1 MKKEQAEEI
10 AQGFIN
16 QLRQGNVPWRKPWSA
31 DGTVPSNYYS
41 KRPYRGI
48 NTLILGLTVA
58 EKGYQSPYWTTYKAA
73 FERGA
78 QVRKGEKS
86 TKIVFWKPFEKVDD
100 STGEKSKFLVARL
113 YSVFNTDQIDGI
125 DWHPIEREP
134 VEVPDALKLVMEGY
148 QNPPTITHAPS
159 DRAFYRPSDDSIT
172 LPLLEQFTDTQGYA
186 ETVLHEIV
194 HSTGHPKRCNRFEGG
209 AIGHRQDYAKEELV
223 AEIGASMLMQH
234 AGIPVDMP
242 QMGAYVQSW
251 LRALEDDHS
260 LIIKAA
266 QAAQKGV
273 DLITG
278 YTYQEDQQEE
288 DSNEQGN
295 VDE

>member
-1 MKKEQAEEI
+1 MNKEQAEEI

-16 QLRQGNVPWRKPWSA
+16 QLRQGSVPWRKPWSA

-48 NTLILGLTVA
+48 NTLILGLQ
-58 EKGYQSPYWTTYKAA
+58 GYQSPYWTTYKAA
-73 FERGA
+73 AQRGA

-86 TKIVFWKPFEKVDD
+86 TKVVFWKPFEKVDKA
-100 STGEKSKFLVARL
+100 TGEKSKFLLARL

-125 DWHPIEREP
+125 DWHPVERAP

-148 QNPPTITHAPS
+148 QDPPTITHAPS
-159 DRAFYRPSDDSIT
+159 DRAFYRPSNDSIT

-194 HSTGHPKRCNRFEGG
+194 HSTGHPKRCNRFEEGS
-209 AIGHRQDYAKEELV
+209 IGHRQDYAKEELV

-288 DSNEQGN
+288 DSNEQ
-295 VDE
+295 VAA